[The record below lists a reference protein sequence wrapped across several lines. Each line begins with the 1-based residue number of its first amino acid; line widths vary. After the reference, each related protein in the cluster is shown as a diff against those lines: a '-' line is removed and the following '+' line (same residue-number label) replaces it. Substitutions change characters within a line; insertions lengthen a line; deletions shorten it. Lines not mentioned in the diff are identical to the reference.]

1 MTTWDI
7 NPLSRIMGSYISMS
21 IWGISLVTQ
30 AEIGQR
36 IRQARENIGMSQ
48 RDFAEAVDKD
58 QTVISLCES
67 GKRKVT
73 AMELSQFAQV
83 LQVPVSYFY
92 EGEVQSEDLDQM
104 LLNEFRKLPSLEAKQ
119 FVLQMVRALSSLLKQ
134 HSSDQ

>member
-1 MTTWDI
+1 MQSWKKFV
-7 NPLSRIMGSYISMS
+7 
-21 IWGISLVTQ
+21 VTQ

-119 FVLQMVRALSSLLKQ
+119 FVLQMVRALSSLFKQ
-134 HSSDQ
+134 HASDQ